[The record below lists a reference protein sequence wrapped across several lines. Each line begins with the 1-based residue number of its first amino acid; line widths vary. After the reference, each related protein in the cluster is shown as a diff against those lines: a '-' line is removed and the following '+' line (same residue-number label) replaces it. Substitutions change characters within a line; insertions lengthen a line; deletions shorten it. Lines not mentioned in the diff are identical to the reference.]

1 MQVFLS
7 FSFRCCGDVVS
18 GIVTKVLNARP
29 KSKQLGIDICLMYV
43 ENEKQ
48 DVVVVS
54 ANSFSHV
61 GLAGLDKLGIFQNPL
76 LITDIHLIGLSCY
89 FWLV

>member
-1 MQVFLS
+1 
-7 FSFRCCGDVVS
+7 
-18 GIVTKVLNARP
+18 
-29 KSKQLGIDICLMYV
+29 MYV
-43 ENEKQ
+43 EIEKQ

-76 LITDIHLIGLSCY
+76 LITDIHLIGLSCC